1 MSTMISRNKHLLIA
15 KTCDLALSYLVAN
28 HLPAIIALNLLTIVA
43 ASGLP
48 CTMLALRPLL

>member
-1 MSTMISRNKHLLIA
+1 MISRNKHLLIA